1 MRNVLVPVK
10 LVARG
15 GLWFGGAVILACALL
30 ISTDIV
36 LRVVFNQAIDGTD
49 ELARFALA
57 ISTTWA
63 LAGALLDRAHIRVDT
78 AYAQFPGEMRLAC
91 DFAALLAFLI
101 FFSLILVYGIEMIHQ
116 SWTVAAISDSALQL
130 PMVLPQTIWI
140 LGIILFLLADVA
152 LLVVAGA
159 SVLRG
164 DVRKAA
170 ALIGMKTAEEEVQE
184 ELAATPVEGFA
195 K

>member
-1 MRNVLVPVK
+1 MRRILGPVK

-15 GLWFGGAVILACALL
+15 GLWFGGIIILLCALL
-30 ISTDIV
+30 VSVDIV
-36 LRVVFNQAIDGTD
+36 LRGVFNRAIDGTD

-78 AYAQFPGEMRLAC
+78 AYARFPSSLQLAC
-91 DFAALLAFLI
+91 DFAALLAFLMFFALI
-101 FFSLILVYGIEMIHQ
+101 FVYGIEMIHQ
-116 SWTVAAISDSALQL
+116 SWTVGAMSDSALQL

-140 LGIILFLLADVA
+140 LGIAMFLLADLA

-159 SVLRG
+159 AVLRG
-164 DVRKAA
+164 SAHEGA
-170 ALIGMKTAEEEVQE
+170 ALIGMKTAEEEVRE
-184 ELAATPVEGFA
+184 ELSATPAEGVL